1 LLWAAQGIAN
11 EEIARRCHVDS
22 DAVRGWRKRFA
33 DKGVDGVGKIVEGR
47 GRKSWLPPGT
57 VEAVIHDTLHEVP
70 EDGSTQ
76 WTTFDGQAFQDR
88 QGLGRPHLA

>member
-1 LLWAAQGIAN
+1 MLTGVGGSASRI
-11 EEIARRCHVDS
+11 R
-22 DAVRGWRKRFA
+22 
-33 DKGVDGVGKIVEGR
+33 GVDGVGKIAEGR

-70 EDGSTQ
+70 RRRLDAVDDA
-76 WTTFDGQAFQDR
+76 FDGQAFQDR